1 VCGTSPWWHGEQ
13 EKGAGIPTTVS
24 TRWQRGSDGGALA
37 KGGGGRASSMR
48 RCSRREG
55 EERRRAVSAVWSGR
69 DGAPF
74 ICSGRQWR
82 GWETL
87 GRRRWGMEINSVR
100 YEAKKR
106 GGESTGWPVDEGKW
120 RRREAI

>member
-37 KGGGGRASSMR
+37 KGGGSRASSMR

-69 DGAPF
+69 DGGAF
-74 ICSGRQWR
+74 YR
-82 GWETL
+82 L
-87 GRRRWGMEINSVR
+87 GEAVEGMGDVGSPTVGN
-100 YEAKKR
+100 
-106 GGESTGWPVDEGKW
+106 GD
-120 RRREAI
+120 